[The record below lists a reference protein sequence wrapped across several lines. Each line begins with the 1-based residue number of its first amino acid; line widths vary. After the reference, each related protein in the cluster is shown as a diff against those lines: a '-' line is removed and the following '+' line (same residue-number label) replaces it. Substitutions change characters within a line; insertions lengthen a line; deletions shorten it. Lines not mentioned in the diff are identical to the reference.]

1 MNPAARLKQA
11 GRTIRAKVAHVAKGV
26 PYHVLN
32 SRRGVVSL
40 HEDVR
45 YVDLDVLITKDGIG
59 VNTHWQ
65 RPLRHGFYDPRGT
78 IPKNTKVS
86 DLTWKEVDRLRTRQG
101 QYAINTVHTMRAH
114 AKRRDVTPLWELKPD
129 RRWNFAR
136 THQKIFR
143 PGEFVMAI
151 GVPGRWRY
159 FEAAKKAGLNTII
172 LPRGHVPADMWPF
185 VDISKS
191 RVRRGPA
198 RVTWLR
204 PRGRK

>member
-11 GRTIRAKVAHVAKGV
+11 GRTIRAKVAHVPKGV

-65 RPLRHGFYDPRGT
+65 RPLMHGFYDPRGT
-78 IPKNTKVS
+78 IPKRAKVS
-86 DLTWKEVDRLRTRQG
+86 ELTWHQVRRLRSRRG
-101 QYAINTVHTMRAH
+101 QYAINTVAIMRNVSDFQ
-114 AKRRDVTPLWELKPD
+114 DVTPLWELKPD

-136 THQKIFR
+136 THQRIFN

-151 GVPGRWRY
+151 GTPGRWRY

-172 LPRGHVPADMWPF
+172 LPRGHVPADVWDH

-191 RVRRGPA
+191 LRRRGPA